1 MKQAMSLEEIQKSF
15 GYDDSEF
22 LADMLNSS
30 VEDLPMLLTIGKLL
44 ELLRTFHQIDLYT
57 VGDYWC
63 IQLFDLHVA
72 ANDQQDCVAESHA
85 IELIDVLCKALSEII
100 EERQL

>member
-1 MKQAMSLEEIQKSF
+1 MKQAMSVEEIQKRF
-15 GYDDSEF
+15 GYEDSEF
-22 LADMLNSS
+22 LADMLHSS
-30 VEDLPMLLTIGKLL
+30 VDDLPTLLTIGKLL
-44 ELLRTFHQIDLYT
+44 EILRTFHQIDLYT

-63 IQLFDLHVA
+63 IQLFDLDVA
-72 ANDQQDCVAESHA
+72 ANDQQDCVTEHYS

>member
-1 MKQAMSLEEIQKSF
+1 MKQAMSLEEIQKRF

-22 LADMLNSS
+22 LADMLHSS
-30 VEDLPMLLTIGKLL
+30 VEDLPTLLTIGKLL
-44 ELLRTFHQIDLYT
+44 EVLRTFHQIDVYT

-63 IQLFDLHVA
+63 IQLFDLDIA
-72 ANDQQDCVAESHA
+72 ANDQQDCLTENHS
-85 IELIDVLCKALSEII
+85 IELIEVLCKALSEII